1 MATAIASH
9 GSVETVIKAV
19 QELST
24 NAACPPEKY
33 ILKDG
38 IGGTDF
44 PVLEVPVLDF
54 SLLTSS
60 SPEGEK
66 EVEKLRLGFAS
77 CGYVQAVNHGID
89 DSFLDEVHG
98 LTKEFFSLPMEE
110 KMKCARPKDDIDGY
124 GNDTVY
130 SDKQTIDWNDR
141 LYLNVKPESLR
152 KLKVWPEKP
161 TNFKKMLLEFT
172 AKLEKINEIL
182 LRTMAKSLKVKDEE
196 CFLKQYGENPTVLS
210 RFNLYPPC
218 PRPDAVLAAKAHGDA
233 SAMTY
238 LLQDKKVEGLQ
249 TLKDGQWYRVP
260 IIPNALVVNVGDQI
274 EIMTNGIFKSPIHR
288 VVTNP
293 HKERTTIAIFC
304 TPDPTSEVQP
314 AEGLIDEKRPKLFKS
329 VVDYTGNYF
338 KSFQTGKRPID
349 LLRI

>member
-1 MATAIASH
+1 MASVAASH
-9 GSVETVIKAV
+9 ARVESLAKAV

-24 NAACPPEKY
+24 NAATPPEKY

-38 IGGTDF
+38 IGGTAF
-44 PVLEVPVLDF
+44 PVLEVPVLDL
-54 SLLTSS
+54 SLLNSS

-66 EVEKLRLGFAS
+66 EVEKLRLAFAS
-77 CGYVQAVNHGID
+77 CGYIQVVNHGIE
-89 DSFLDEVHG
+89 DSFLDQVHG
-98 LTKEFFSLPMEE
+98 VTKEFFSLPMEE

-130 SDKQTIDWNDR
+130 SDKQTLDWNDR
-141 LYLNVKPESLR
+141 LYLVVKPETQR
-152 KLKVWPEKP
+152 KLKVWPQNP
-161 TNFKKMLLEFT
+161 NNFSELLLEMT
-172 AKLEKINEIL
+172 AKLEKMNKIL
-182 LRTMAKSLKVKDEE
+182 LRAMAKSLKLKDED
-196 CFLKQYGENPTVLS
+196 CFLKQYGENPIVLS

-218 PRPDAVLAAKAHGDA
+218 PRPDVVLAAKPHGDA

-238 LLQDKKVEGLQ
+238 LLQDKQVEGLQ

-260 IIPNALVVNVGDQI
+260 IIPNAMVVNVGDQV
-274 EIMTNGIFKSPIHR
+274 EIMSNGIFKSPIHR

-293 HKERTTIAIFC
+293 NKERITIAIFC
-304 TPDPTSEVQP
+304 TPDATSEVGP
-314 AEGLIDEKRPKLFKS
+314 AEGLIDEERPKLFNS